1 MTLEAI
7 QDQPAL
13 KLDDQGFSDVSLSF
27 FLGEGDVKSDS
38 HESEIVVFTT
48 YQEKLIK
55 NLKAAL
61 EPLDAEY
68 NARLDERIDRVT
80 SLAKS
85 ISLFPSLL
93 TRSNTTTSVRTPM
106 GLVEDLISHHESG
119 DSMLHLPS
127 KAILGK
133 GFLVAKIHTFHSMT
147 KLAKNNANM
156 SEKEVQEYYDETISM
171 MCNLMAEDVYIN
183 LMKDHDI
190 PVELRRELANSL
202 LILWEHRSDQTISDI
217 APVLQSVWAAR
228 RSLAPTFGTMMGA
241 AELLMLTF
249 QLDDQWAAFIKEK
262 LVELDVTQAMEEF
275 LFGISHEQI
284 LKLKSILRDKGVKSI
299 DRDEVSTYLN
309 ERVKTDVNMDYRDF
323 YMLYTIRRDNARAR
337 RRLHLEGP
345 KNTLEDHFIRFV
357 MEKNHAKQRQDAL
370 KHS

>member
-1 MTLEAI
+1 MDLI
-7 QDQPAL
+7 QDQATA
-13 KLDDQGFSDVSLSF
+13 KSDGKGFSNVSLSF
-27 FLGEGDVKSDS
+27 FFGDVEEKGDS
-38 HESEIVVFTT
+38 RDNEIVVFTT
-48 YQEKLIK
+48 YQEQLIEK
-55 NLKAAL
+55 LKAAL
-61 EPLDAEY
+61 VALGSD
-68 NARLDERIDRVT
+68 RIDRLNDRISNVT
-80 SLAKS
+80 SLAKA

-93 TRSNTTTSVRTPM
+93 ARATTTTSVRTPM
-106 GLVEDLISHHESG
+106 GLVEDLVSHTDSG

-147 KLAKNNANM
+147 KLAKNTAMM
-156 SEKEVQEYYDETISM
+156 SENDVQKYYDETISM
-171 MCNLMAEDVYIN
+171 MFNLMAEDVYLN

-190 PVELRRELANSL
+190 PIDLRRELATSL

-241 AELLMLTF
+241 TELLMLTF

-284 LKLKSILRDKGVKSI
+284 LKLKAILRDRGVKSI

-309 ERVKTDVNMDYRDF
+309 ERVKTDVNMNYRDF
-323 YMLYTIRRDNARAR
+323 YMLYTVRRDNARSR

-357 MEKNHAKQRQDAL
+357 MEKNHAKQQQDAL
-370 KHS
+370 SHS

>member
-1 MTLEAI
+1 MDLI
-7 QDQPAL
+7 QDQVIQRGT
-13 KLDDQGFSDVSLSF
+13 DQSFSDVSLSF
-27 FLGEGDVKSDS
+27 FFGAEPKKDS
-38 HESEIVVFTT
+38 RENDIVVFTT
-48 YQEKLIK
+48 YQEKLIQK
-55 NLKAAL
+55 LKSAL
-61 EPLDAEY
+61 IAVESERID
-68 NARLDERIDRVT
+68 RLDERIANVT
-80 SLAKS
+80 SLARA

-93 TRSNTTTSVRTPM
+93 ERATTTTSTRTPM
-106 GLVEDLISHHESG
+106 GLVENLITHHESG

-147 KLAKNNANM
+147 NLARNYTNM
-156 SEKEVQEYYDETISM
+156 NETEVQEYYDETISM

-190 PVELRRELANSL
+190 PIELRRELANSL

-217 APVLQSVWAAR
+217 APVLQLVWAAR

-241 AELLMLTF
+241 TELLMLTF

-284 LKLKSILRDKGVKSI
+284 LKLKAILRDKGVKSI

-323 YMLYTIRRDNARAR
+323 YMLYTISRDNARAR

-357 MEKNHAKQRQDAL
+357 MEKNHAKQQQDAL
-370 KHS
+370 SHS

>member
-1 MTLEAI
+1 MDAL
-7 QDQPAL
+7 QDL
-13 KLDDQGFSDVSLSF
+13 VTHKSTGEGFSNVSLSF
-27 FLGEGDVKSDS
+27 FFGAGGEKEDTRDD
-38 HESEIVVFTT
+38 EIVVFTT
-48 YQEKLIK
+48 YQQQLIEELKTALVAVHSDRVDKL
-55 NLKAAL
+55 N
-61 EPLDAEY
+61 D
-68 NARLDERIDRVT
+68 RIDKVT
-80 SLAKS
+80 SLAKA

-93 TRSNTTTSVRTPM
+93 ARATTTTSVRTPQ
-106 GLVEDLISHHESG
+106 GLVEDLVNHPESG

-147 KLAKNNANM
+147 KLAKNYANM
-156 SEKEVQEYYDETISM
+156 SDSDVQKYYDETISM
-171 MCNLMAEDVYIN
+171 MFNLMAEDVYVN
-183 LMKDHDI
+183 LMKDQEI
-190 PVELRRELANSL
+190 PIELRRELANSL

-228 RSLAPTFGTMMGA
+228 RTLAPTFGTMMGA
-241 AELLMLTF
+241 TELLMLTF

-284 LKLKSILRDKGVKSI
+284 LKLKALLRDKGVKSI
-299 DRDEVSTYLN
+299 DRDEVSKYLN
-309 ERVKTDVNMDYRDF
+309 EKVKTDVNMDYRDF
-323 YMLYTIRRDNARAR
+323 YMLYTIRRDNARTR

-357 MEKNHAKQRQDAL
+357 MEKNHAKQQQDAL
-370 KHS
+370 SHS